1 MIPVWNVFA
10 TASALFAD
18 GTLPS
23 FDSRM
28 SAPVSELFFTLAPVT
43 AFFFSCF
50 VPTLFLGSARF
61 AAAKVV
67 PLSAKKSAIS
77 AIELR
82 RRKRPKPLVIC
93 PPVAVADGT
102 THHSSFAAGRQG
114 SRTDRG
120 QAPSRI
126 RPGPDWK
133 TLYAI
138 S

>member
-82 RRKRPKPLVIC
+82 RRKRPNLPVIC
-93 PPVAVADGT
+93 PPVEVAGATPSILLWPHDVRGPKQEGPPL
-102 THHSSFAAGRQG
+102 AAL
-114 SRTDRG
+114 
-120 QAPSRI
+120 P
-126 RPGPDWK
+126 
-133 TLYAI
+133 
-138 S
+138 